1 MIFRKVHAPTI
12 TGQLSSHL
20 LNRIRYHKG
29 ICRGHASEENRQESW
44 QDGRQ
49 KGQQEKREDA
59 QDLRARGSKESYQES
74 RQDLKGEEGRN
85 GQGKEGRQE
94 GWKSHHENRG
104 E

>member
-1 MIFRKVHAPTI
+1 MIFRKVHAPTM

-20 LNRIRYHKG
+20 LSRIRYHKG
-29 ICRGHASEENRQESW
+29 ICRGHASEENSQESW

-59 QDLRARGSKESYQES
+59 
-74 RQDLKGEEGRN
+74 QDLKGEEGRN

-104 E
+104 EERWQGSECFQ